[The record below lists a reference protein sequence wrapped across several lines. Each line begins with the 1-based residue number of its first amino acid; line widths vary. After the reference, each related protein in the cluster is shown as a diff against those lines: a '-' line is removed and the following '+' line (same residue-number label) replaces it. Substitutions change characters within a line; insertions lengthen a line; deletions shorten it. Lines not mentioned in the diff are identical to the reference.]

1 MATIETPPGR
11 ASIDAV
17 TLEVMRN
24 GFIQVCEEVTITML
38 KTAHS
43 VIFNEGKDLS
53 TGVFDRDGRLIAQD
67 KQGCPVHI
75 AAMPQSVKAG
85 IAQYGIEN
93 MNPGDVFLVNDSYS
107 GGTHLPDVTIFAPVF
122 WEDELVGF
130 IGNRG
135 HHTDVGGM
143 AAGSMPG
150 DATEMYQE
158 GLILPAVRIFA
169 AGERNRDVWNI
180 MLANVRLPGNTEGD
194 IAAQMAGVQTGMR
207 RFHSMLERYGAE
219 PVQAGIDE
227 IIAYSERHMRREIA
241 KMPDGTYRFADY
253 MDTDGVTGTPVR
265 IEVTARKSG
274 SDIEFDFTGTD
285 PQVGGAVNCVFS
297 VTLASVWI
305 GMLMVTDPAIHPERG
320 GVRAGHRDRAPGH
333 RREPAQAGLD
343 RERADRDLQPDHR
356 HRHRGPVPGRPRPC
370 GRRRARQLQRLH
382 ARRQRRAATSGDGEQ
397 WVAILN
403 PKGGWGGME
412 AKDGWTCIQDPL
424 SNCRCQ
430 PAEALENAF
439 PVRVRQFALRTGPG
453 GRRAPSRRLRDRAR
467 HRGHLG
473 LRGLHL
479 PRPQRDRAV
488 RALRRRR
495 RRAERDVPA
504 PRRQRVVGAAELAPV
519 EHAAEDRRRRADRD
533 RDRRRVRR
541 PPRAPRRR
549 TWRPTWPTTTSAA
562 RTRRRSTG
570 SCSTTP
576 SASTRARRPRAGK
589 SCAPTAARRS
599 CPGRRPA
606 SSRAAPSS
614 RPPHERR
621 PRLRRPRAL
630 GGVPHRGPRRPR
642 AHAERQP
649 RHLRGGDGRARPGVA
664 RADRRRGHHGRD
676 RPRPPVGGGRPGQ
689 PGRRDAP
696 GAQRPH
702 GHRADR
708 RRRRVGLRPVRRRDL
723 RRLPLRARGVRHEG
737 RPRHPDRGR
746 PPPRGAR
753 GRARRRAHPALRRG
767 GGVRRARLAVAG
779 PGRVH
784 AATSGS

>member
-53 TGVFDRDGRLIAQD
+53 TGVFDREGRLIAQD

-93 MNPGDVFLVNDSYS
+93 MNPGDVFLINDSYS

-158 GLILPAVRIFA
+158 GLILPAVRIFT

-207 RFHSMLERYGAE
+207 RFHSMLERYGTEAL
-219 PVQAGIDE
+219 QAGIDE

-241 KMPDGTYRFADY
+241 KMPDGTYHFADY

-305 GMLMVTDPAIHPERG
+305 GMLMVTDPAIHPSEGAFAPVTVTAPLGTVVNPRKPASTVSG
-320 GVRAGHRDRAPGH
+320 LTETCNRIIDIVIGALSPGVPDRAV
-333 RREPAQAGLD
+333 AGELGSCNVYT
-343 RERADRDLQPDHR
+343 LGG
-356 HRHRGPVPGRPRPC
+356 RGAGD
-370 GRRRARQLQRLH
+370 
-382 ARRQRRAATSGDGEQ
+382 DGEQ

-439 PVRVRQFALRTGPG
+439 PVRVRQFALRTGPEG
-453 GRRAPSRRLRDRAR
+453 AGR
-467 HRGHLG
+467 HRGGFGIVRDIEVTADCVVSTCLDRSVIAPFG
-473 LRGLHL
+473 LFGGGDGAPNLMY
-479 PRPQRDRAV
+479 
-488 RALRRRR
+488 LRRNGTETWEPLNSRQSNMPLKTG
-495 RRAERDVPA
+495 DVVRIETAIGGGFGDPL
-504 PRRQRVVGAAELAPV
+504 E
-519 EHAAEDRRRRADRD
+519 
-533 RDRRRVRR
+533 RR
-541 PPRAPRRR
+541 PEDVADDVADEYISREEGETVYGVVLDDALGVDEG
-549 TWRPTWPTTTSAA
+549 A
-562 RTRRRSTG
+562 
-570 SCSTTP
+570 
-576 SASTRARRPRAGK
+576 
-589 SCAPTAARRS
+589 TAACREELRS
-599 CPGRRPA
+599 NGGSPEL
-606 SSRAAPSS
+606 S
-614 RPPHERR
+614 RPP
-621 PRLRRPRAL
+621 A
-630 GGVPHRGPRRPR
+630 GVEPRRPVF
-642 AHAERQP
+642 E
-649 RHLRGGDGRARPGVA
+649 
-664 RADRRRGHHGRD
+664 
-676 RPRPPVGGGRPGQ
+676 
-689 PGRRDAP
+689 
-696 GAQRPH
+696 
-702 GHRADR
+702 
-708 RRRRVGLRPVRRRDL
+708 
-723 RRLPLRARGVRHEG
+723 
-737 RPRHPDRGR
+737 
-746 PPPRGAR
+746 
-753 GRARRRAHPALRRG
+753 
-767 GGVRRARLAVAG
+767 
-779 PGRVH
+779 
-784 AATSGS
+784 AAS